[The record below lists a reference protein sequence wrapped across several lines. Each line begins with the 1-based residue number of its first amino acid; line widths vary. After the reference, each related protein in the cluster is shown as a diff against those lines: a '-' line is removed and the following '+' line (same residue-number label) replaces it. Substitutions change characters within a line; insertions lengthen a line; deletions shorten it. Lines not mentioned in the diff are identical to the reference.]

1 MALAARRRH
10 SINVRQKT
18 VLPDADGLGEVVDET
33 GENFVR
39 DILLSWI
46 KMWRINRKV
55 GWNLSFDIRDLR

>member
-46 KMWRINRKV
+46 KMWRITRKV
-55 GWNLSFDIRDLR
+55 G